1 MANLTIL
8 RKITIIQTLC
18 LAAVASAVPAQLP
31 QNLDPLA
38 PALIDNSTA
47 SLLEDQG
54 PWKFPTPDPR
64 FPYLYL
70 STQGAEQTAAYT
82 AEKIDQLADA
92 FTTLLHSQN
101 PANPLDYFRY
111 HMSGG
116 YGMFIDPQDV
126 TSEGSDKRVPFTNQL
141 AIAMLAGIKQFAEE
155 GKPIEFYNPAYVT
168 DLDSLFEADKV
179 KIRITVFPVADVHPG
194 DV

>member
-1 MANLTIL
+1 MAYLTIL
-8 RKITIIQTLC
+8 RKIAVIQTLC

-38 PALIDNSTA
+38 RALIDNSTA

-70 STQGAEQTAAYT
+70 GTQGAERTPAYT
-82 AEKIDQLADA
+82 AEKIGQLTDA

-101 PANPLDYFRY
+101 PANPLVYFRY
-111 HMSGG
+111 HVSGG
-116 YGMFIDPQDV
+116 YGIFISPIY
-126 TSEGSDKRVPFTNQL
+126 SSSKGSNKRLPFTNQL

-155 GKPIEFYNPAYVT
+155 GKPMEFYNPAYVT
-168 DLDSLFEADKV
+168 DLDDLFAADKLEV
-179 KIRITVFPVADVHPG
+179 HITVFPVADVHPG
-194 DV
+194 DM